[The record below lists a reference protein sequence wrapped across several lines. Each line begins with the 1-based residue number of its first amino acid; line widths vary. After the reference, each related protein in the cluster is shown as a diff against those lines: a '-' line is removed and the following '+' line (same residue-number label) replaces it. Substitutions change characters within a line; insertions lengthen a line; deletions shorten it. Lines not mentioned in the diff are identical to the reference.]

1 MSSKDLPKDKLEPE
15 NPFRLLYSDY
25 GKSTDHIDQSD
36 TTSTSL
42 RRSAQIRLRDSGLS
56 DESIRAGDSLRVSAF
71 PNVPEKEP
79 KTSGQNLP
87 DNNSALLGDA
97 NYSAKGIPVPYQ
109 PPDIPNN
116 RIVFSAPIDRVEL
129 PDHPRLDA
137 RLPDQPR
144 ITTEFLDDRTAT
156 GTKGIPI
163 PYVPPDNPPTRIVMS
178 VPISRADL
186 PEQSSTSPILKIEI
200 PEFRNGN
207 TKPVN
212 DPITDQKPGND
223 QKPIIGQQPS
233 NDQRPVISQQPIN
246 DQRPVISQQPINDR
260 RPVVSQL
267 PVSDLRPIT
276 GLKPPT
282 DLNQIADPKPT
293 VDNGN
298 SRIIAGSPVKSV
310 DIASGTSAK
319 GIPFPYIPPEVPSTR
334 IVTSAP
340 IGKIDS
346 PERIVSNIPIGKID
360 SPERIV
366 TNTPIGRTDSPE
378 RIVSNTQIGKIDSS
392 APVTGRTSDQKPIF
406 DSGNSRIVAGS
417 PVTSVDIASG
427 TSAKGIPFPYI
438 PPELPKTRIVTSA
451 PIGKIDSPER
461 IVNNTPIGKIDSP
474 ERIVTNTPISR
485 TDSPERIVTSAPIG
499 KIDSPERIV
508 NNIPIGKID
517 SPERIVS
524 NIPIGRTDSPERIVS
539 NIPIGRT
546 DSPERI
552 VTNIPIGKIDSS
564 APVTGRT
571 SDQKPIFDSGNS
583 RIVANTPVTNSE
595 IARDTSSA
603 KGIPF
608 PYVPPEN
615 PPTRIVTSVP
625 VGRIDSPELRTNL
638 QIARVD
644 IPESRLTFPIV
655 RFGVTDSPATAS
667 PIARVGIPDSLANT
681 PIARFDLPISRPI
694 IKSDTNSDLGK
705 SSSKGFP
712 VPYVPPENPLT
723 RIVTSAPIGR
733 IDSPSL
739 PISRVTIP
747 DFHAPESHTIAPVT
761 RANAP
766 NARIDFPTFRAGDSS
781 PRFQLKF
788 DVEPRLTKAISDVLG
803 PRFVP
808 TYTPKKFGFPLQAK
822 SVSEYLGPR
831 FLPVT
836 VNGRADNQT
845 PAFKA
850 TPEVISS
857 RNILSTKSLLD
868 VVPARILPTAK
879 PIPEANPALVV
890 AKSKSTAEVIPSHIT
905 KTSKSAP
912 EAVPPHVIP
921 TPKLTP
927 KVVTART
934 SLPSKSAP
942 EITAAH
948 TAPTPKSTHEAI
960 PARIIAT
967 SKSAPEVIPTRTAL
981 PSKPT
986 HEITPSRI
994 ATTTKST
1001 PEATPSRIATTTKST
1016 PEATPSR
1023 IASTTKSTPEA
1034 TPSRIASTTKSTPE
1048 ATPSRIASTTTKSTP
1063 EVPARTALPLKSV
1076 PDVIPDRIVATNKSI
1091 REIIPAHVALPPIF
1105 SKLPFKAAVA
1115 AGFKTSEKAF
1125 IPKTPIL
1132 NAALT
1137 AWKEEEKRLAEKPKV
1152 HLKPA
1157 ESEVFQLEKPVSEGS
1172 DEDKSE
1178 FPEDSLLAGALLL
1191 GSAAKA
1197 KNNSK
1202 LSSEEDSNGNENTS
1216 ACQPLIRPTHLI
1228 SSQDCLVNIAE
1239 SKYGDRAIA
1248 FLIVELNAGSLKQTD
1263 LGDRLVIE
1271 LSERQQIELPV
1282 SLDIE
1287 NFYNRNAKNSKTI
1300 VTIVN
1305 QSNVTKELLDTYFGA
1320 FVS

>member
-137 RLPDQPR
+137 RLPEQQIPGTNNDSGKIYSEKGIPFPYVPPEFHQPQIVTSSPISRVDIPELLRSEPKPDQPK

-186 PEQSSTSPILKIEI
+186 PELSSTSPILKIEI

-212 DPITDQKPGND
+212 GPITEQKPGND

-246 DQRPVISQQPINDR
+246 DQRPV
-260 RPVVSQL
+260 VSQL
-267 PVSDLRPIT
+267 PVSDLRSIT

-298 SRIIAGSPVKSV
+298 SRIIAGNPVTSV

-378 RIVSNTQIGKIDSS
+378 RIVSN
-392 APVTGRTSDQKPIF
+392 
-406 DSGNSRIVAGS
+406 
-417 PVTSVDIASG
+417 
-427 TSAKGIPFPYI
+427 
-438 PPELPKTRIVTSA
+438 
-451 PIGKIDSPER
+451 
-461 IVNNTPIGKIDSP
+461 
-474 ERIVTNTPISR
+474 
-485 TDSPERIVTSAPIG
+485 
-499 KIDSPERIV
+499 
-508 NNIPIGKID
+508 
-517 SPERIVS
+517 
-524 NIPIGRTDSPERIVS
+524 
-539 NIPIGRT
+539 
-546 DSPERI
+546 
-552 VTNIPIGKIDSS
+552 IPIGKIDSS

-583 RIVANTPVTNSE
+583 RIVANTPVTNSD

-615 PPTRIVTSVP
+615 PSTRIVTSVP

-655 RFGVTDSPATAS
+655 RFGVTDSPATTS

-705 SSSKGFP
+705 PSSKGFP

-733 IDSPSL
+733 VDSPSL

-747 DFHAPESHTIAPVT
+747 DSHAPESHTIAPIT
-761 RANAP
+761 RTNAP
-766 NARIDFPTFRAGDSS
+766 NAKIDLPTFRAGDSTL
-781 PRFQLKF
+781 RVQLKF
-788 DVEPRLTKAISDVLG
+788 DVEPRPTKANSDVLG

-808 TYTPKKFGFPLQAK
+808 TYTPEKFGFPLQAK

-836 VNGRADNQT
+836 VIGRADNQT

-850 TPEVISS
+850 TPEVIST
-857 RNILSTKSLLD
+857 RNILSTKSLFD

-879 PIPEANPALVV
+879 PIPEANPARVV
-890 AKSKSTAEVIPSHIT
+890 ATSKSTAEVIPSHII

-921 TPKLTP
+921 TTKLTP
-927 KVVTART
+927 EVVTART
-934 SLPSKSAP
+934 SLPSKSAL
-942 EITAAH
+942 EITAAR

-967 SKSAPEVIPTRTAL
+967 SKSAPEVIPTRTAVT
-981 PSKPT
+981 SKPSP
-986 HEITPSRI
+986 EPTPSRI
-994 ATTTKST
+994 AATTKST
-1001 PEATPSRIATTTKST
+1001 PEV
-1016 PEATPSR
+1016 TPSR
-1023 IASTTKSTPEA
+1023 IASTTKPTPEV
-1034 TPSRIASTTKSTPE
+1034 TSSRIASTTKP
-1048 ATPSRIASTTTKSTP
+1048 TP
-1063 EVPARTALPLKSV
+1063 EVTPP
-1076 PDVIPDRIVATNKSI
+1076 RIAATNKST
-1091 REIIPAHVALPPIF
+1091 REIIPSHIALPPAF

-1115 AGFKTSEKAF
+1115 AGFKTSEKTF
-1125 IPKTPIL
+1125 VPKTPIL

-1137 AWKEEEKRLAEKPKV
+1137 AWKEEEKQLAEKPKV
-1152 HLKPA
+1152 HLEPA

-1178 FPEDSLLAGALLL
+1178 FPEDGLLAGALLL

-1202 LSSEEDSNGNENTS
+1202 SSSEEDSNGNENTS

-1228 SSQDCLVNIAE
+1228 SSQDCLANIAE

-1248 FLIVELNAGSLKQTD
+1248 FLIIELNAGSLKQTD

-1282 SLDIE
+1282 SSDIE